1 MDIVLTETQYQKI
14 YEITIANGKM
24 KDDVYPK
31 FMEFMNYK
39 FSEKKILKKTKEYFE
54 GVVGIEKFKKNFG
67 SDYINDLEIG
77 ISPNQ
82 ETLNGRDLKKVF
94 KKIDVISNLCFYLAR
109 SFLKMKK
116 GVELLY
122 TKVHYQTSECYFFFD
137 PELEELVGRMTID
150 ESNGNNAQVSLSA
163 VDEFSKG
170 KGIGKNMYL
179 TILNIYDTIYSDTIL
194 YPDSLNVWVNVLP
207 NYAKSFG
214 YINSSRR
221 KKKFSPGTKINF
233 DDVYRFYASNK

>member
-31 FMEFMNYK
+31 FMELMNHN
-39 FSEKKILKKTKEYFE
+39 FSAQKILKKTKEYFE
-54 GVVGIEKFKKNFG
+54 EVVGIEKFKKHFG
-67 SDYINDLEIG
+67 YEYVNDLEMG
-77 ISPNQ
+77 ISPTQ
-82 ETLNGRDLKKVF
+82 RTLGGKDLKKVF
-94 KKIDVISNLCFYLAR
+94 RNIDVISNLCFYLAR

-122 TKVHYQTSECYFFFD
+122 TKVHYQGSECYFFFD

-150 ESNGNNAQVSLSA
+150 ESNGKNGLVSLSA

-179 TILNIYDTIYSDTIL
+179 TILNNYDTIYSDTIL
-194 YPDSLNVWVNVLP
+194 YPDSLNIWVNVLP

-214 YINSSRR
+214 YVDSSRR
-221 KKKFSPGTKINF
+221 KKKFRLGTKIDF